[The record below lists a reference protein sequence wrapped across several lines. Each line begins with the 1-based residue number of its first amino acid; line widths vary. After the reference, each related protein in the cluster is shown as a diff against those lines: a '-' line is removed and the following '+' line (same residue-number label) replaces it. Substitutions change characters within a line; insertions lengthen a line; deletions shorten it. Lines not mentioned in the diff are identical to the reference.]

1 MRMGWSGV
9 EEKQHF
15 KLDVS
20 SFNPKLLKE
29 RGREVD

>member
-1 MRMGWSGV
+1 MGWSGV

-20 SFNPKLLKE
+20 SLDPKLFE
-29 RGREVD
+29 DRGRQVD